1 LYFETI
7 ISHTFYCIK
16 LLHVPTVPLTRIFC
30 FLPCFWV
37 MLLRVCLGACRTRS
51 TAAGDVCH
59 ENVRQVADGVSLY
72 GPCLNLQII
81 MLRIVATQPEGSL
94 ERTSSYRET
103 SITILSISS
112 GVRFRVH
119 AHPLP
124 LRLRYFVVLRLYCW
138 KTAGAYSTPCR
149 MFRAGGG
156 AVRGGE
162 RRPGVHRRG
171 HKTESKCSSRLGPLI
186 SVFRSMYLD

>member
-1 LYFETI
+1 
-7 ISHTFYCIK
+7 
-16 LLHVPTVPLTRIFC
+16 
-30 FLPCFWV
+30 

-149 MFRAGGG
+149 MFRAGAIIIVS
-156 AVRGGE
+156 AVVALF
-162 RRPGVHRRG
+162 GVASAVLGFIAEATRL
-171 HKTESKCSSRLGPLI
+171 KVSAAAADLGP
-186 SVFRSMYLD
+186 